1 VGAAE
6 AAVVIGWLRTAGPP
20 SDAVVRRAL
29 EAVPYPTPTVT
40 LRTLGNATLGI
51 ATRPDYV
58 DEHISAPGDLIAA
71 ICGRIDNAADLASDA
86 TIGRHLPEAFN
97 DADLVVAA
105 FRARGV
111 NAVDRFRGGFSGTV
125 TDGASVWW
133 FRDHVG
139 FKPLFF
145 RDDPTSLIVAGE
157 ARQVVVAAELP
168 EEPNLEVAKGMYM
181 GGLPSSAPAAL
192 KGVRRLAQAAY
203 ASRTPDGSISLS
215 RYWAPWELFETS
227 RLSVDEA
234 EAKFLV
240 LLDRAVRRTQTGNDV
255 VLLSG
260 GLDSPAIA
268 AYAAPEHTRR
278 SGRPIGALSA
288 VFPDLP
294 TVDESDL
301 IELCAARYG
310 MKLHTYR
317 PQAKALDD
325 VEEWS
330 RRFASPVPTL
340 SIPEVYE
347 AYALARSHGYTNVLT
362 GEFAELT
369 YGKYP
374 HALSHLLFR
383 GRWLTLW
390 RMIQSEHR
398 RTRGSRRE
406 LVQDALSGFVPG
418 KVANRRLVAR
428 GQNSAEQ
435 IPSWTKPG
443 VLDADLPRPDL
454 MPPGWDRYRTLQ
466 MWGFEGCTVTMD
478 ADATCA
484 AIAGVTVRRPFADVD
499 LWEFFMSLR
508 AEVKFP
514 TMEWKSL
521 ARRALRG
528 VVPDEIL
535 DRRKKTFFDPHVQS
549 QIDYPLLER
558 LLVAPRHQIAGVD
571 YAELAQRLRARDL
584 SLLDWMTVRELARVH
599 AFLNAW

>member
-1 VGAAE
+1 
-6 AAVVIGWLRTAGPP
+6 
-20 SDAVVRRAL
+20 
-29 EAVPYPTPTVT
+29 
-40 LRTLGNATLGI
+40 
-51 ATRPDYV
+51 
-58 DEHISAPGDLIAA
+58 
-71 ICGRIDNAADLASDA
+71 
-86 TIGRHLPEAFN
+86 
-97 DADLVVAA
+97 
-105 FRARGV
+105 
-111 NAVDRFRGGFSGTV
+111 
-125 TDGASVWW
+125 
-133 FRDHVG
+133 
-139 FKPLFF
+139 
-145 RDDPTSLIVAGE
+145 
-157 ARQVVVAAELP
+157 
-168 EEPNLEVAKGMYM
+168 
-181 GGLPSSAPAAL
+181 
-192 KGVRRLAQAAY
+192 
-203 ASRTPDGSISLS
+203 
-215 RYWAPWELFETS
+215 
-227 RLSVDEA
+227 
-234 EAKFLV
+234 
-240 LLDRAVRRTQTGNDV
+240 
-255 VLLSG
+255 
-260 GLDSPAIA
+260 
-268 AYAAPEHTRR
+268 
-278 SGRPIGALSA
+278 
-288 VFPDLP
+288 
-294 TVDESDL
+294 
-301 IELCAARYG
+301 
-310 MKLHTYR
+310 
-317 PQAKALDD
+317 
-325 VEEWS
+325 
-330 RRFASPVPTL
+330 VPTL

-521 ARRALRG
+521 ARRAMQQADERAAGDYVVVRTLEHRSHRLQLMDVAQQCRRG
-528 VVPDEIL
+528 ENTVRFGKHRVAS
-535 DRRKKTFFDPHVQS
+535 RRIRGEVC
-549 QIDYPLLER
+549 IR
-558 LLVAPRHQIAGVD
+558 
-571 YAELAQRLRARDL
+571 RDL
-584 SLLDWMTVRELARVH
+584 EWHSLIA
-599 AFLNAW
+599 